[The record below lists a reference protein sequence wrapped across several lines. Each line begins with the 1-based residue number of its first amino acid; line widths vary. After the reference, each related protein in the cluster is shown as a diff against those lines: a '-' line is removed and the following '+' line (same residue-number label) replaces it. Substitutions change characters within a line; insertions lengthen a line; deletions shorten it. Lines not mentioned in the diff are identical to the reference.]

1 MNMHPHLQGHVR
13 DGSLGSRTQGR
24 YGVYYAPEQGG
35 TLDRFGAAWLG
46 RDNETGL
53 PVSPALPEALSPEE
67 WREATESP
75 RPYGFH
81 GTLMPPFTLLP
92 DLDEAA
98 LIHRLESMTGSLA
111 PFDLAPLSVRVIG
124 SFLALVPADQK
135 RLSEVAE
142 ACLRAMTPLRV
153 PAAPKENEARRTAG
167 LTPAQNR
174 LLDEWGY
181 PYVLSEFRFHMT
193 LTGRV
198 EDPGRR
204 ARLADILSG
213 MAAPVTGRPRPV
225 HELCLFHQPDRSTP
239 FRLIHRARLGNPKE
253 NS

>member
-1 MNMHPHLQGHVR
+1 MNGAMNTPVNRQ
-13 DGSLGSRTQGR
+13 TNGR
-24 YGVYYAPEQGG
+24 YGVYYAPERGG
-35 TLDRFGAAWLG
+35 ALDRFGAAWLG

-53 PVSPALPEALSPEE
+53 PVPPVLPGALPPDE
-67 WREATESP
+67 WRAATESP
-75 RPYGFH
+75 RRYGFH
-81 GTLMPPFTLLP
+81 GTLMPPFTPLP
-92 DLDEAA
+92 DINEAGIIA
-98 LIHRLESMTGSLA
+98 RLVSLA
-111 PFDLAPLSVRVIG
+111 GALPPFDLASLSVRVIG
-124 SFLALVPADQK
+124 TFLALVPAEQV
-135 RLSEVAE
+135 RLGEVAE

-153 PAAPKENEARRTAG
+153 PATSEENEARRSPN

-198 EDPGRR
+198 EDSDRR

-213 MAAPVTGRPRPV
+213 LAAPVTGRPRPV
-225 HELCLFHQPDRSTP
+225 RELCLFHQPDRSAP
-239 FRLIHRARLGNPKE
+239 FRLIHRARLGNSKE